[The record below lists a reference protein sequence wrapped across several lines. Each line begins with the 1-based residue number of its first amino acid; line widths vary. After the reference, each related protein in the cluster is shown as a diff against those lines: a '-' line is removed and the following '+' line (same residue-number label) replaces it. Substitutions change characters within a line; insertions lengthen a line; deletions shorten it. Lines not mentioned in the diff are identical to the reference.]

1 MKKSFLVI
9 VALLMFIGTA
19 GAQKIGYINTE
30 SILSEIPAYTAA
42 QSQLEALSDKY
53 KAQIETELG
62 KIETLYQNYQASRNS
77 MSASQRQNA
86 ENEII
91 SKERVVQEK
100 QRIYFGEDG
109 IMAKKAEELLAPIR
123 TRVDKAIADGLGVM
137 DMTAFTLC
145 KENDV
150 PIVVFNINREGELR
164 RVVEGENVGT
174 VVSK

>member
-19 GAQKIGYINTE
+19 GAQKIGYIDTE

-123 TRVDKAIADGLGVM
+123 ARVDKAIADVARMGGYDLVIDLAAVQGVVYKNEAL
-137 DMTAFTLC
+137 DLTQFVLV
-145 KENDV
+145 KYNEN
-150 PIVVFNINREGELR
+150 L
-164 RVVEGENVGT
+164 
-174 VVSK
+174 

>member
-9 VALLMFIGTA
+9 VALLVFIGTA

-123 TRVDKAIADGLGVM
+123 ARVDKAIADVARMGGYDLVIDLTAVQGVVYKNESL
-137 DMTAFTLC
+137 DLTKFVLV
-145 KENDV
+145 KYNEN
-150 PIVVFNINREGELR
+150 L
-164 RVVEGENVGT
+164 
-174 VVSK
+174 

>member
-1 MKKSFLVI
+1 MKKSFLVL

-123 TRVDKAIADGLGVM
+123 TRVDKAIADVARMGGYDLVIDLAAVQGVVYKNEAL
-137 DMTAFTLC
+137 DLTKFVLV
-145 KENDV
+145 KYNEN
-150 PIVVFNINREGELR
+150 N
-164 RVVEGENVGT
+164 
-174 VVSK
+174 

>member
-123 TRVDKAIADGLGVM
+123 ARVDKAIADVARMGGYDLVIDLAAVQGVVYKNESL
-137 DMTAFTLC
+137 DLTQFVLV
-145 KENDV
+145 KYNEN
-150 PIVVFNINREGELR
+150 L
-164 RVVEGENVGT
+164 
-174 VVSK
+174 

>member
-1 MKKSFLVI
+1 MKKTFIVI

-123 TRVDKAIADGLGVM
+123 TRVDKAIADVARMGGYDLVIDLAAVQGVVYKNEAL
-137 DMTAFTLC
+137 DLTQFVLV
-145 KENDV
+145 KYNEN
-150 PIVVFNINREGELR
+150 L
-164 RVVEGENVGT
+164 
-174 VVSK
+174 

>member
-1 MKKSFLVI
+1 MKKTFIVI

-123 TRVDKAIADGLGVM
+123 ARVDKAIADVARMGGYDLVIDLAAVQGVVYKNEAL
-137 DMTAFTLC
+137 DLTQFVLV
-145 KENDV
+145 KYNEN
-150 PIVVFNINREGELR
+150 L
-164 RVVEGENVGT
+164 
-174 VVSK
+174 

>member
-77 MSASQRQNA
+77 MSPSQRQNA

-123 TRVDKAIADGLGVM
+123 ARVDKAIADVARMGGYDLVIDLAAVQGVVYKNEAL
-137 DMTAFTLC
+137 DLTQFVLV
-145 KENDV
+145 KYNEN
-150 PIVVFNINREGELR
+150 L
-164 RVVEGENVGT
+164 
-174 VVSK
+174 

>member
-100 QRIYFGEDG
+100 QKIYFGEDG
-109 IMAKKAEELLAPIR
+109 IMAKKAEELLAPIQKQ
-123 TRVDKAIADGLGVM
+123 VDKAIADVAKMGGYDLVIDLAAMQGVVYKNEAL
-137 DMTAFTLC
+137 DVTQFVLVRYR
-145 KENDV
+145 ENQ
-150 PIVVFNINREGELR
+150 
-164 RVVEGENVGT
+164 
-174 VVSK
+174 K